1 MSEFPM
7 LDRCDEKAKT
17 MPHFTIVAS
26 DPLCEPLIRMWHSMS
41 GLIGVDVYKR
51 NEAYDIAKAVD
62 FWRRE
67 NPDKCKT
74 PD

>member
-26 DPLCEPLIRMWHSMS
+26 DPLCEPLIRMWHSMAE
-41 GLIGVDVYKR
+41 LIGVPRDKC
-51 NEAYDIAKAVD
+51 NEAHAIAEKVWQ
-62 FWRRE
+62 WRI
-67 NPDKCKT
+67 NNDTDCKIPD
-74 PD
+74 